1 MSDLLDQ
8 MRRNPRGDWTMQ
20 DIVRV
25 CAEHDLVCSAPK
37 RGSHYKVSRPGF
49 ATILTIPFKRPVK
62 PVYIRLLIQLIDGRG
77 HSL

>member
-25 CAEHDLVCSAPK
+25 CAEHDLACSAPK
-37 RGSHYKVSRPGF
+37 RGSHYKGLPPGLRDD
-49 ATILTIPFKRPVK
+49 TDDPLQTS
-62 PVYIRLLIQLIDGRG
+62 G
-77 HSL
+77 